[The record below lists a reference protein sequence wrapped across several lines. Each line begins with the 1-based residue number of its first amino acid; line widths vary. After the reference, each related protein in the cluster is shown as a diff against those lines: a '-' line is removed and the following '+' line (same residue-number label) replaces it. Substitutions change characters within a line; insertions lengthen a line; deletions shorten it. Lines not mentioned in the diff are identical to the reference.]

1 MAIAPTVRRG
11 GVLGRWFGVGLV
23 LCSFGSACTRSPVPE
38 PPQPSRFPE
47 VAVPLDL
54 PPQVPETED
63 TEVPPPK
70 QEEAPPPGR
79 GGPGQGPQG
88 TAPDP
93 PALRSRVQYEL
104 DLRYDRGA
112 VELVDAREVHF
123 PSPVV
128 TARRM
133 GRFAI
138 ELWIGLELVERVR
151 FDFPL
156 LGAEEP
162 RDVSLEGGLVARQ
175 TVLVPATD
183 RPTRALIVDRA
194 TGEEIEFPW
203 PPVQGKKPSETGDPE

>member
-1 MAIAPTVRRG
+1 M
-11 GVLGRWFGVGLV
+11 
-23 LCSFGSACTRSPVPE
+23 
-38 PPQPSRFPE
+38 
-47 VAVPLDL
+47 PLDL

-70 QEEAPPPGR
+70 PQAVPPPGR
-79 GGPGQGPQG
+79 GGPGQGPHG

-93 PALRSRVQYEL
+93 PALSSRVQYEL
-104 DLRYDRGA
+104 DLLYERGA
-112 VELVDAREVHF
+112 VKLVEAREVRF
-123 PSPVV
+123 PRPVV

-156 LGAEEP
+156 LGADEP
-162 RDVSLEGGLVARQ
+162 RDVSLERGLVAHQ

-194 TGEEIEFPW
+194 TGEEIEFAW
-203 PPVQGKKPSETGDPE
+203 PPVQGRRPSAVDEPE